1 METTFQASYPL
12 NSENERP
19 FGTFTVY
26 LSCAKASTPAIIGIV
41 SILLQFIAG
50 TSGIQFSVPTCLF
63 PAGGC
68 GKAPALTAPSKIR
81 GNALIPRWTSRQ
93 IAVTAEK
100 NVDTTVDAARLEARA
115 TKRKAGTRIFMARA
129 WAIGPWTLPVV
140 AALLMRPSRIMRNQ
154 STQADAWGYLM
165 RALKSRGFRWL
176 FLLF

>member
-115 TKRKAGTRIFMARA
+115 TKRKVGTRIFMARA
-129 WAIGPWTLPVV
+129 WAIGPWTLLIV
-140 AALLMRPSRIMRNQ
+140 AAPF
-154 STQADAWGYLM
+154 
-165 RALKSRGFRWL
+165 RALGIHRDNVQGRLRTSRSWKRARP
-176 FLLF
+176 